1 MIKPFT
7 LQLFTLV
14 VQVLILLGILLNF
27 ITQRRIQNGLANLYA
42 RVKALEQ
49 WNEFVRE
56 QKQERER
63 LQ

>member
-1 MIKPFT
+1 MKPFT
-7 LQLFTLV
+7 LQLFTLAIQV
-14 VQVLILLGILLNF
+14 VILMGILLNF
-27 ITQRRIQNGLANLYA
+27 LTQRRIQNGLANLYA

-56 QKQERER
+56 QKQEQER